1 MDCTDLIDAIVTDHL
16 PEDTHHEPLAP
27 LPDPMHPDS
36 AVRNKRKKRM
46 NEQASAYADQLIA
59 RVAVDTGA
67 VCIVDGVL
75 RIRDVEHVEPATMER
90 IAEYMPEVLRSV
102 GQLARAKEYGE
113 AYRQAITESEA
124 A

>member
-1 MDCTDLIDAIVTDHL
+1 MDFTDLIDAIVTDQL
-16 PEDTHHEPLAP
+16 PEDTHLEPLAP
-27 LPDPMHPDS
+27 LPDPLHPDS
-36 AVRNKRKKRM
+36 AVRTKRMKRM
-46 NEQASAYADQLIA
+46 NEQASSYADQLIA

-67 VCIVDGVL
+67 VSLVEGVL
-75 RIRDVEHVEPATMER
+75 HIRDVGQVEPSTMER

-113 AYRQAITESEA
+113 VYRQAATDSEA